1 MSRIGYKPEDGTNG
15 KFITMLKKELHELR
29 TQINNI
35 QKSVEKIEKNPTNN
49 RLIENHEVRLDTID
63 LQITALQNDMSSHSH

>member
-35 QKSVEKIEKNPTNN
+35 QKSIEKIEKNPTNN

>member
-29 TQINNI
+29 TQISNI
-35 QKSVEKIEKNPTNN
+35 QKSVERIEKNPTNN
-49 RLIENHEVRLDTID
+49 RLIENHTVRLDTID
-63 LQITALQNDMSSHSH
+63 AQIDALQDDSHTH